1 MNIAKQRRKKQ
12 ITSTLTP
19 YLFILP
25 NTLIF
30 TIFIVI
36 PALFGF
42 YYSLTEWDG
51 LTEMKMV
58 GLANFEGIIKSE
70 YFWDSLS
77 RTVFYVL
84 LTVPLLFVVSLF
96 LANLLI
102 KDLRFKGI
110 FRAVFYWPTMISF
123 IIVGVTWKWML
134 GDSFGIVNYLLS
146 NMGLEPVRWLTDGFY
161 ANVAVIAA
169 SIWSRAG
176 FYMIMFIA
184 GLQSIPISYY
194 EASDIDGASAFQR
207 FRWITFPLL
216 KPTNFL
222 VLILS
227 MIDAFKAY
235 PLVFSLTDGGPNKA
249 TTYLVQSIYE
259 QGFNKNQFGYASAM
273 SVCLFLILSILTFV
287 QFKVNKGGEVQ

>member
-1 MNIAKQRRKKQ
+1 M
-12 ITSTLTP
+12 
-19 YLFILP
+19 
-25 NTLIF
+25 
-30 TIFIVI
+30 
-36 PALFGF
+36 
-42 YYSLTEWDG
+42 
-51 LTEMKMV
+51 
-58 GLANFEGIIKSE
+58 
-70 YFWDSLS
+70 
-77 RTVFYVL
+77 
-84 LTVPLLFVVSLF
+84 
-96 LANLLI
+96 
-102 KDLRFKGI
+102 RFKGI
-110 FRAVFYWPTMISF
+110 FRAVFYWPTLISF

>member
-77 RTVFYVL
+77 RTVLYVL
-84 LTVPLLFVVSLF
+84 LKVPLLFVVSLF